1 MNSFLTQIETSDFHK
16 NFRQL
21 DETWGVGGGGGGGG
35 CMHVY
40 GALCH

>member
-16 NFRQL
+16 TFGSWMKL
-21 DETWGVGGGGGGGG
+21 GGGGGGGGGGG